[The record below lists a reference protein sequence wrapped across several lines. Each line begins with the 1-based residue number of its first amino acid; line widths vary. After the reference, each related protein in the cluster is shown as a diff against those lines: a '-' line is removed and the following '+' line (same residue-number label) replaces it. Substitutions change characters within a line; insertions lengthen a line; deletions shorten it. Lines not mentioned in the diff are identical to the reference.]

1 MVRTVES
8 DLFHERERVE
18 SEKERV
24 SRRVSSEK
32 KIKFL
37 ADTCSNLQFLWVF
50 PSSHLSR
57 SRHVGPA

>member
-1 MVRTVES
+1 MVRNVES

-18 SEKERV
+18 SEKQRA

-37 ADTCSNLQFLWVF
+37 AEICSN
-50 PSSHLSR
+50 S
-57 SRHVGPA
+57 